1 MSFNI
6 KGATAET
13 AVVNDYK
20 AQTTT
25 LEGNKTWDDNDDQ
38 DGKRPES
45 ITIRVFD
52 GDKQV
57 AVQEVTA
64 EDNWS
69 WKFEGLREYRG
80 GEKIVY
86 TITEDPIEGYTS
98 VVNGYDVTNTH
109 APETVEISGS
119 KTWNDVNNQDGV
131 RPESI
136 TIRLLQNG
144 TEIDSVTVTAG
155 DNWAWSFTDLP
166 KYATGQEIEYTIV
179 EDEVEGYTT
188 TVDGYDV
195 TNTHTPGQTSVQVT
209 KAWDDAGNQDGVRPN
224 SVTIKLVAN
233 GEATDK
239 ELTLNADNNWTGTFT
254 ELDEYAAGSKII
266 YTVAEVGIGNGYTT
280 TITGDANEGFVAT
293 NSRTP
298 ETIAVEGSKTWDD
311 ADNQDGIRPG
321 SITIR
326 LLADGEEVASKQVT
340 AADNWAWSFTDLPK
354 FADGEEIVYTVTEDA
369 VDGYTTTVDGYNV
382 TNTHTPETVAV
393 EGSKTWDDAE
403 NQDGKRPASITI
415 RLLADGEEVTS
426 KQVTA
431 TDNWTWFF
439 TDLPRFANGE
449 EIVYTIAEDA
459 VPEYSSEI
467 DGYDVT
473 NTHTPGQTSV
483 QVTKAWDDADDQD
496 GVRPDSVTIKLIAN
510 GEATDKELTLN
521 ADNNWTDTFTELD
534 EYAAGDK
541 IVYTVEEVEIGDG
554 YTTTITGDATEG
566 YVVTNSRTPATTE
579 LEGMKTW
586 QDDDNQDG
594 IRPDSITVRVLANG
608 EQVASK
614 QVTAEDDWTWS
625 FTDLPVFDKGQV
637 IEYTII
643 EDEVEG
649 YETFVDGFNLVNSHE
664 PEMTMVEGSKTWDDN
679 DNQNSKRPESITIRL
694 LADGEEVAS
703 KQVTADDDWA
713 WSFTDLPKF
722 NSGKEIVY
730 TITEDEVDG
739 YTTTVDGYNVTNKI
753 IPEEPKKPTLP
764 KTGVATGTFLG
775 VGTLLFVAGAAL
787 VGMRKRRS

>member
-166 KYATGQEIEYTIV
+166 KYATGQEIVYTIT
-179 EDEVEGYTT
+179 EDSVSDYFSEVN
-188 TVDGYDV
+188 GYDV
-195 TNTHTPGQTSVQVT
+195 TNTHEPETMV
-209 KAWDDAGNQDGVRPN
+209 
-224 SVTIKLVAN
+224 I
-233 GEATDK
+233 
-239 ELTLNADNNWTGTFT
+239 
-254 ELDEYAAGSKII
+254 
-266 YTVAEVGIGNGYTT
+266 
-280 TITGDANEGFVAT
+280 EGF
-293 NSRTP
+293 
-298 ETIAVEGSKTWDD
+298 
-311 ADNQDGIRPG
+311 
-321 SITIR
+321 
-326 LLADGEEVASKQVT
+326 
-340 AADNWAWSFTDLPK
+340 
-354 FADGEEIVYTVTEDA
+354 
-369 VDGYTTTVDGYNV
+369 
-382 TNTHTPETVAV
+382 
-393 EGSKTWDDAE
+393 KTWDDAE
-403 NQDGKRPASITI
+403 NQDGMRPESITI
-415 RLLADGEEVTS
+415 RVLANGEEVAS

-521 ADNNWTDTFTELD
+521 ADNNWTGTFTELD